1 MNREEE
7 IKAANPYG
15 NSSSFAS
22 GKMIGFTIGAEWA
35 DAHPKNPWISVKE
48 QLPEEG
54 QKVFVLVMCY
64 GTPYIREEKFCRN
77 SNLVSCW
84 HGFPPPL
91 SMRYS
96 KPTRMYW
103 NGLRRKETDMGKY
116 RIYRY
121 GLFDHIFDVQVKKW
135 YGWVLV
141 KRFKADVSSN
151 DAMIDNIYYCEMLSK
166 ELLEKL
172 EEEL

>member
-1 MNREEE
+1 M
-7 IKAANPYG
+7 IYTKTVLFILQWAVYLHYG
-15 NSSSFAS
+15 SLWPGCPS
-22 GKMIGFTIGAEWA
+22 
-35 DAHPKNPWISVKE
+35 
-48 QLPEEG
+48 
-54 QKVFVLVMCY
+54 
-64 GTPYIREEKFCRN
+64 
-77 SNLVSCW
+77 
-84 HGFPPPL
+84 PL

-103 NGLRRKETDMGKY
+103 NGLKRKETDMGKY

-151 DAMIDNIYYCEMLSK
+151 DAMIDNIYYCEILSK
-166 ELLEKL
+166 ELLGKL